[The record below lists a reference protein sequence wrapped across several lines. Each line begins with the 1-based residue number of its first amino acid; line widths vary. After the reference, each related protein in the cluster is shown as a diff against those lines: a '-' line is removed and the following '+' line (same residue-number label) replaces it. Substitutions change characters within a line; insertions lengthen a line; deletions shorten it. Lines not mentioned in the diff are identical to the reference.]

1 MGLFNWGQSQQE
13 DKQQLEVLKSEL
25 DALENRLDT
34 FLAKLDERVDIL
46 LSGFIE
52 EAPSIIAE
60 DDRFGQA
67 YNRFS
72 SAMKGQAGNMREKLR
87 EVLEKQIE
95 PVYSRYSDTFSAGS
109 EAYNILREWR
119 HRCARKADEWEE
131 QLHYRVDE
139 ATERVERKDYEEVFE
154 QMMNTY
160 WQQSQSV
167 NCRQCGANL
176 NIKQVYYYSAYVT
189 CAYCQTQNIFEPGA
203 MGRDIEHTAR
213 KLAEQRSKHFMDA
226 HEQRKKEERDLYQQ
240 MHELQ
245 LTLSMEERMSEKGP
259 KYEQLLSLE
268 AKRIQAENEAPELLD
283 KYYRNIF
290 DVLNKLLPDL
300 KEHHEKF
307 FLSLQA
313 NYQRYDGKRSTN
325 L

>member
-1 MGLFNWGQSQQE
+1 MGLFNWGQSQE
-13 DKQQLEVLKSEL
+13 DKQQLATFKSEL

-34 FLAKLDERVDIL
+34 FLAKLDERVDVL

-52 EAPSIIAE
+52 EAPSVMAE

-67 YNRFS
+67 YYRFS
-72 SAMKGQAGNMREKLR
+72 SAMNGQAGNMREKLR

-95 PVYSRYSDTFSAGS
+95 PVYYRYSDTFSVES
-109 EAYNILREWR
+109 EAYSILREWR

-131 QLHYRVDE
+131 QLRHRVDE
-139 ATERVERKDYEEVFE
+139 ATEQVERKDYEPVFE

-160 WQQSQSV
+160 WQQCQSV

-226 HEQRKKEERDLYQQ
+226 HLERKNEERSLYEQ

-245 LTLSMEERMSEKGP
+245 LTLSTQEFMTKSGP
-259 KYEQLLSLE
+259 VYEQIRLLES
-268 AKRIQAENEAPELLD
+268 KRIQAENEAPELLD

-290 DVLNKLLPDL
+290 DELTKLLPDL
-300 KEHHEKF
+300 EEHHEKF
-307 FLSLQA
+307 FKSLQA
-313 NYQRYDGKRSTN
+313 NYQRYESKRSTN

>member
-1 MGLFNWGQSQQE
+1 MGLFNWGQSQE
-13 DKQQLEVLKSEL
+13 DKQEYEALKSEL
-25 DALENRLDT
+25 ATLENRLDT
-34 FLAKLDERVDIL
+34 FLAKLNERVDVL

-52 EAPSIIAE
+52 EAPAVMAE

-67 YNRFS
+67 YYRFS
-72 SAMKGQAGNMREKLR
+72 SAMKGQIANMREKLR

-95 PVYSRYSDTFSAGS
+95 PVYSRYSDTLSVGS
-109 EAYNILREWR
+109 EAYNMLREWR
-119 HRCARKADEWEE
+119 NRCADKANEWEE
-131 QLHYRVDE
+131 QLHHRVE
-139 ATERVERKDYEEVFE
+139 ETTELVERKDYEPVFE
-154 QMMNTY
+154 EMMNNY
-160 WQQSQSV
+160 WQQCQSV

-176 NIKQVYYYSAYVT
+176 SIKQVYYYSAYVA
-189 CAYCQTQNIFEPGA
+189 CSHCQTQNIFEPGTIA
-203 MGRDIEHTAR
+203 RDIEHTAR

-226 HEQRKKEERDLYQQ
+226 HEQRNREERDLYQQ

-245 LTLSMEERMSEKGP
+245 LTLSMDERMSKRGA

-268 AKRIQAENEAPELLD
+268 AKRVQAENEAPELLD

-290 DVLNKLLPDL
+290 DELNKLLPDL
-300 KEHHEKF
+300 EEHHEKF

-313 NYQRYDGKRSTN
+313 NYKRYDGKRSTN

>member
-1 MGLFNWGQSQQE
+1 MGLFNWGQSQE
-13 DKQQLEVLKSEL
+13 DKQEYEALKSEL
-25 DALENRLDT
+25 ATLENRLDT
-34 FLAKLDERVDIL
+34 FLAKLNERVDAL

-52 EAPSIIAE
+52 EAPSVMAE

-67 YNRFS
+67 YYRFS
-72 SAMKGQAGNMREKLR
+72 SAMKGQAGSMREKLR

-95 PVYSRYSDTFSAGS
+95 PVYSRYSDTLSAGS
-109 EAYNILREWR
+109 EGYSILYEWR

-131 QLHYRVDE
+131 ELQHRVDE
-139 ATERVERKDYEEVFE
+139 ATEQVERKDYEPVFA
-154 QMMNTY
+154 QMMNDY
-160 WQQSQSV
+160 WQQCQPI

-176 NIKQVYYYSAYVT
+176 SIKQVYYYSAYVA
-189 CAYCQTQNIFEPGA
+189 CSHCQTQNIFEPGTIA
-203 MGRDIEHTAR
+203 RDIEHTAR
-213 KLAEQRSKHFMDA
+213 KLAEQRSKHFIDA
-226 HEQRKKEERDLYQQ
+226 HEQRKREERSLYQQ

-245 LTLSMEERMSEKGP
+245 LTLSAEERMKRSGP

-268 AKRIQAENEAPELLD
+268 SKRVQAENEAPELLD

-290 DVLNKLLPDL
+290 DELNKLLPDL
-300 KEHHEKF
+300 EEHHEKF
-307 FLSLQA
+307 FKSLQA